1 MESEQIAESRLL
13 RLLAR
18 ARHGSKKRVHYSD
31 DVKREVVAFAAAYGL
46 SCEVVATRLGLGVTT
61 VRRWSADDNL
71 SGVVAD
77 GGLLRRVELIETGGS
92 SELRLVFP
100 SGAHVELSLTQLA
113 KLVEGAS

>member
-1 MESEQIAESRLL
+1 MESEQSAESKLL

-18 ARHGSKKRVHYSD
+18 ARHGSTKRVHYSD

-46 SCEVVATRLGLGVTT
+46 SCESVATRLGLGVTT

-71 SGVVAD
+71 SGVVANS
-77 GGLLRRVELIETGGS
+77 GSLRRVEVVEAGSS

-100 SGAHVELSLTQLA
+100 SGAHVELSLAQLA
-113 KLVEGAS
+113 KLVEGAP